1 MYLAGDD
8 DQAIYAWAGAD
19 VTRFV
24 KEPARE
30 IVLRRSRRISKAV
43 QEESTRPINNIL
55 GIRKLKNIIQEI
67 MKANHITY
75 LILTRLI

>member
-30 IVLRRSRRISKAV
+30 IVLRNQDVYQKLFKKN
-43 QEESTRPINNIL
+43 QDIL
-55 GIRKLKNIIQEI
+55 
-67 MKANHITY
+67 
-75 LILTRLI
+75 